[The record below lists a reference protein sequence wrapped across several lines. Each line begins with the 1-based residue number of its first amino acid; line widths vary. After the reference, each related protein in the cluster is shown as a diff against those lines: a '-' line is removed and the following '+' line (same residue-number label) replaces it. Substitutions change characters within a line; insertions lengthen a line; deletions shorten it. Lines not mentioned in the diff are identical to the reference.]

1 MKVIHAG
8 SGADVHVGFLV
19 GTTVVLTVTTLV
31 FIGEG
36 IVVAAVLAVVVVV
49 IDC

>member
-19 GTTVVLTVTTLV
+19 GIAVVLTVTTLV
-31 FIGEG
+31 FIAEG